1 VDHDQLF
8 KAVLTAQLPPFLELF
23 FREEA
28 AQLDLAAAR
37 FVDKELFAA
46 PPMGPERE
54 VDLLVDI
61 PLRAPAGATG
71 APAGALV
78 AIQIEAQREPEFVW
92 RDLEYFALLRR
103 LRGVPVFPIA
113 LFPIVD
119 VLGGGHGRRPR
130 LGYERVVQREVVLGH
145 TVLEFAFLAVT
156 LRALDA
162 APYLAQPYALAGALA
177 ARMRPGAGTPPSQH
191 KLACLRRIIEGSG
204 AQRDETKKLL
214 ADVVETYLPLK
225 GADADQYEQLLQLP
239 ENQGVGHTM
248 KTWMEQQEEIAQA
261 RGEARGEARGAVREA
276 RTAVLRVL
284 EARLGTLPPAV
295 IARVQQME
303 DLAALEVLL
312 TRAATATS
320 LADAGLA

>member
-28 AQLDLAAAR
+28 AQLDLEAAR

-71 APAGALV
+71 APVGALV
-78 AIQIEAQREPEFVW
+78 AIQIEVQAQREPEFVW

-119 VLGGGHGRRPR
+119 VLGSGHGRRPR

-191 KLACLRRIIEGSG
+191 KLTCLRRIIEGSG
-204 AQRDETKKLL
+204 TQRDETKKLL

-225 GADADQYEQLLQLP
+225 GADADQYE
-239 ENQGVGHTM
+239 
-248 KTWMEQQEEIAQA
+248 
-261 RGEARGEARGAVREA
+261 
-276 RTAVLRVL
+276 
-284 EARLGTLPPAV
+284 
-295 IARVQQME
+295 
-303 DLAALEVLL
+303 
-312 TRAATATS
+312 
-320 LADAGLA
+320 